1 MRMSTP
7 TRAELVEQ
15 LDEDHADDV
24 IRDLAR
30 EHDQAVIDLLA
41 AAVKRDDAPELDTP
55 SWPASISAASKLH
68 EIGHGKAATQLPPT
82 AEKGGFNVTIN
93 YFSGGKIEKLIDV
106 TREVAEAELVD
117 EIPVTE
123 VPGVVITRGK
133 IHAGELPPI

>member
-1 MRMSTP
+1 MSDVP

-30 EHDQAVIDLLA
+30 EHDQEIVSLLSDAVRREA
-41 AAVKRDDAPELDTP
+41 TEEGEEQP
-55 SWPASISAASKLH
+55 SWPASISAASKLY
-68 EIGHGKAATQLPPT
+68 EIGHGKAATQVPVP

-93 YFSGGKIEKLIDV
+93 YFSGGKVEKVIDV

-117 EIPVTE
+117 EIPITE

-133 IHAGELPPI
+133 IQAGELPPI